1 MGAESVPMENQRP
14 RILAVVQDMF
24 FAAKIT
30 AAAKRAGVEVSYIV
44 DEKELLG
51 VEPPLQMVIVDLNNA
66 NLNNVNL
73 NSANLNNTNLNKQ
86 GLNPVELIG
95 KLKANPAT
103 REVRVIGFLSHVQ
116 GDLKREAERAGCDLV
131 LPRSVFSQN
140 LEDLLRGRSCH
151 L

>member
-1 MGAESVPMENQRP
+1 MGVESIPMENQGP
-14 RILAVVQDMF
+14 RVLAVVQDMF
-24 FAAKIT
+24 FAVKIT
-30 AAAKRAGVEVSYIV
+30 AAAKQAGVEVSYV
-44 DEKELLG
+44 LDEKELLEA
-51 VEPPLQMVIVDLNNA
+51 EPPPQMIIVDLNNA
-66 NLNNVNL
+66 NLTN
-73 NSANLNNTNLNKQ
+73 ANLKKQ

-95 KLKANPAT
+95 KLKADPAT

-116 GDLKREAERAGCDLV
+116 GDLKREAELAGCDLV

>member
-1 MGAESVPMENQRP
+1 MGDASIPMENQRP
-14 RILAVVQDMF
+14 CILAAVQDMF

-30 AAAKRAGVEVSYIV
+30 AAAKRAGVEVRYV
-44 DEKELLG
+44 LDEKELLG
-51 VEPPLQMVIVDLNNA
+51 AEPPPQMIIVDLNN
-66 NLNNVNL
+66 
-73 NSANLNNTNLNKQ
+73 SS
-86 GLNPVELIG
+86 LNPVELIG
-95 KLKANPAT
+95 KLKADPTA

-116 GDLKREAERAGCDLV
+116 QDLKREAELAGCDLV

>member
-1 MGAESVPMENQRP
+1 MGAESIPIESQKP
-14 RILAVVQDMF
+14 RILAVVQDIF

-30 AAAKRAGVEVSYIV
+30 AAAKRAGVEVSYVV
-44 DEKELLG
+44 DERELLG
-51 VEPPLQMVIVDLNNA
+51 AEPPPQMIIVD
-66 NLNNVNL
+66 
-73 NSANLNNTNLNKQ
+73 LNNTNLNKQ

-95 KLKANPAT
+95 KLKADPAT

-116 GDLKREAERAGCDLV
+116 GDLKREAELAGCDLV

>member
-1 MGAESVPMENQRP
+1 MGAESIPMENQGP
-14 RILAVVQDMF
+14 RILAVVQDLF

-30 AAAKRAGVEVSYIV
+30 AAAKRAGVEVSYV
-44 DEKELLG
+44 LDDKELLG
-51 VEPPLQMVIVDLNNA
+51 AGPLPQMIIVDLNNA
-66 NLNNVNL
+66 NLNN
-73 NSANLNNTNLNKQ
+73 ANLKKQ

-95 KLKANPAT
+95 KLKADPAT

-116 GDLKREAERAGCDLV
+116 GDLKREAELAGCDLV

>member
-1 MGAESVPMENQRP
+1 MGVESIPMGNQGP
-14 RILAVVQDMF
+14 RVLAAVEDIF

-30 AAAKRAGVEVSYIV
+30 AAAKRAGVELSYV
-44 DEKELLG
+44 RDERELLG
-51 VEPPLQMVIVDLNNA
+51 AEPPPQMIIVDLNNA
-66 NLNNVNL
+66 NLNSASL
-73 NSANLNNTNLNKQ
+73 NHR

-95 KLKANPAT
+95 KLKADPAT

>member
-1 MGAESVPMENQRP
+1 MGTESVSMENQGP

-30 AAAKRAGVEVSYIV
+30 AAAKRAGVEVSYV
-44 DEKELLG
+44 RDERELLG
-51 VEPPLQMVIVDLNNA
+51 AEPPPQMIIVDLNNG
-66 NLNNVNL
+66 NLNN
-73 NSANLNNTNLNKQ
+73 ANLDNPNLNKQ

-95 KLKANPAT
+95 KLKADPAT

-116 GDLKREAERAGCDLV
+116 GDLKREAELAGCDLV

>member
-1 MGAESVPMENQRP
+1 MGVESIPRENQGP

-30 AAAKRAGVEVSYIV
+30 AAAKRAGVEVSYV
-44 DEKELLG
+44 LDEKELLG
-51 VEPPLQMVIVDLNNA
+51 AEPPQMIIVDLNNG
-66 NLNNVNL
+66 
-73 NSANLNNTNLNKQ
+73 NLNKQ
-86 GLNPVELIG
+86 GLNPIELIS
-95 KLKANPAT
+95 KLKADPAT

-116 GDLKREAERAGCDLV
+116 GDLKREAELAGCDLV

>member
-1 MGAESVPMENQRP
+1 MGVESIPMENQGP
-14 RILAVVQDMF
+14 RILAVVQDIF

-30 AAAKRAGVEVSYIV
+30 AAAKRAGVEVSYV
-44 DEKELLG
+44 RDERELLG
-51 VEPPLQMVIVDLNNA
+51 AEPPPQMIIVDLNNG
-66 NLNNVNL
+66 NLNNP
-73 NSANLNNTNLNKQ
+73 NLNKQ

-95 KLKANPAT
+95 KLKADPAT

>member
-1 MGAESVPMENQRP
+1 MGAESIPIESQKP
-14 RILAVVQDMF
+14 RILAVVQDIF

-30 AAAKRAGVEVSYIV
+30 AAAKRAGVEVSYV
-44 DEKELLG
+44 VEEKELLRI
-51 VEPPLQMVIVDLNNA
+51 EPLPQMIIVD
-66 NLNNVNL
+66 
-73 NSANLNNTNLNKQ
+73 LNNTNLNKQ

-95 KLKANPAT
+95 KLKADPAT

-116 GDLKREAERAGCDLV
+116 GDLKREAELAGCDLV

>member
-1 MGAESVPMENQRP
+1 MEVESIPMENQGP
-14 RILAVVQDMF
+14 RVLAVVQDIF
-24 FAAKIT
+24 FASKIT
-30 AAAKRAGVEVSYIV
+30 AAAKRAGVEVSYVI
-44 DEKELLG
+44 DEMELLG
-51 VEPPLQMVIVDLNNA
+51 AEPPPKMIIVDLNNA
-66 NLNNVNL
+66 NLNN
-73 NSANLNNTNLNKQ
+73 ANLKKQ

-95 KLKANPAT
+95 KLKADPAT

-116 GDLKREAERAGCDLV
+116 GDLKREAELAGCDLV

>member
-1 MGAESVPMENQRP
+1 MGAESIPIESQKP
-14 RILAVVQDMF
+14 RILAVVQDIF

-30 AAAKRAGVEVSYIV
+30 AAAKRAGVEVSYVV
-44 DEKELLG
+44 DERELLG
-51 VEPPLQMVIVDLNNA
+51 AEPPPQMIIVD
-66 NLNNVNL
+66 
-73 NSANLNNTNLNKQ
+73 LNNTNLNKQ

-95 KLKANPAT
+95 KLKADPAT

>member
-1 MGAESVPMENQRP
+1 MGTESIPMENQGP
-14 RILAVVQDMF
+14 RVLAVVEDIF

-30 AAAKRAGVEVSYIV
+30 AAAKRAGVELSYV
-44 DEKELLG
+44 RDERELLG
-51 VEPPLQMVIVDLNNA
+51 AEPPPQMVIVDLNKA
-66 NLNNVNL
+66 NW
-73 NSANLNNTNLNKQ
+73 NKP

-95 KLKANPAT
+95 RLKADPAT

-116 GDLKREAERAGCDLV
+116 GDLKREAELAGCDLV

>member
-1 MGAESVPMENQRP
+1 MGAESIPMENQGP

-30 AAAKRAGVEVSYIV
+30 AAAKRAGVEVSYV
-44 DEKELLG
+44 LDEKELLG
-51 VEPPLQMVIVDLNNA
+51 AGPLPQMIIVDLNNA
-66 NLNNVNL
+66 NLNN
-73 NSANLNNTNLNKQ
+73 ANLKKQ

-95 KLKANPAT
+95 KLKADPAT

-116 GDLKREAERAGCDLV
+116 GDLKREAELAGCDLV